1 MNTLMNTK
9 QGSGGVGRWVM
20 TAALAML
27 GAAVL
32 AGCGPKGSD
41 AAGGA
46 GAGAGGEAGE
56 LAALGMA
63 PEWTL
68 KRLDGTT
75 LKSAE
80 LAGKVVVVDFWATWC
95 PPCVEE
101 IPGYVEMQR
110 EHEAA
115 GLVIV
120 GISLDQA
127 GVEAVR
133 KFTERYAMNYPV
145 VMNGG
150 GVTEAFGGVEAIPT
164 TFLIDREGRIRHRKV
179 GMMTRAEYEPL
190 VKALL

>member
-1 MNTLMNTK
+1 M
-9 QGSGGVGRWVM
+9 
-20 TAALAML
+20 
-27 GAAVL
+27 
-32 AGCGPKGSD
+32 
-41 AAGGA
+41 
-46 GAGAGGEAGE
+46 
-56 LAALGMA
+56 
-63 PEWTL
+63 
-68 KRLDGTT
+68 
-75 LKSAE
+75 
-80 LAGKVVVVDFWATWC
+80 
-95 PPCVEE
+95 
-101 IPGYVEMQR
+101 
-110 EHEAA
+110 
-115 GLVIV
+115 VIV

>member
-1 MNTLMNTK
+1 
-9 QGSGGVGRWVM
+9 M

-110 EHEAA
+110 
-115 GLVIV
+115 
-120 GISLDQA
+120 
-127 GVEAVR
+127 
-133 KFTERYAMNYPV
+133 
-145 VMNGG
+145 
-150 GVTEAFGGVEAIPT
+150 
-164 TFLIDREGRIRHRKV
+164 
-179 GMMTRAEYEPL
+179 
-190 VKALL
+190 

>member
-1 MNTLMNTK
+1 
-9 QGSGGVGRWVM
+9 
-20 TAALAML
+20 
-27 GAAVL
+27 
-32 AGCGPKGSD
+32 
-41 AAGGA
+41 
-46 GAGAGGEAGE
+46 
-56 LAALGMA
+56 MA

-150 GVTEAFGGVEAIPT
+150 GGDGGVWRGGGDPDDV
-164 TFLIDREGRIRHRKV
+164 LDRSR
-179 GMMTRAEYEPL
+179 RAHPAPQGGHDDAGG
-190 VKALL
+190 V

>member
-75 LKSAE
+75 LKSA
-80 LAGKVVVVDFWATWC
+80 
-95 PPCVEE
+95 
-101 IPGYVEMQR
+101 
-110 EHEAA
+110 
-115 GLVIV
+115 
-120 GISLDQA
+120 
-127 GVEAVR
+127 
-133 KFTERYAMNYPV
+133 
-145 VMNGG
+145 
-150 GVTEAFGGVEAIPT
+150 
-164 TFLIDREGRIRHRKV
+164 
-179 GMMTRAEYEPL
+179 
-190 VKALL
+190 